1 MDIGKGKISKALRVF
16 DKFFNKSNTYIP
28 AMHENKPDTFE
39 KTTPQSVEP
48 AAVNFPPVIQ
58 KPQAVTE
65 NVITRE
71 TVIAMLE
78 STDIHPELKSRF
90 IEALQTPEQIKL
102 GEKFLSNK
110 DLYQDNEWCSL
121 ICSRLAKVNSPQK
134 ALLYD
139 KLLSNPNLYGNE
151 NMKRE
156 LSWYSPFRETTEQ
169 IEAQNRFLDEYVS
182 NPTVQGV
189 YSYDI
194 KDDNIGEINSFME
207 RQPSFLKEYAKQNDL
222 LYFVFGD

>member
-1 MDIGKGKISKALRVF
+1 MDIGKGKTSKALRVF

-48 AAVNFPPVIQ
+48 AAVNFPPVVQ

-110 DLYQDNEWCSL
+110 DLCSTRREYNREYNEM
-121 ICSRLAKVNSPQK
+121 
-134 ALLYD
+134 Y
-139 KLLSNPNLYGNE
+139 
-151 NMKRE
+151 M
-156 LSWYSPFRETTEQ
+156 
-169 IEAQNRFLDEYVS
+169 S